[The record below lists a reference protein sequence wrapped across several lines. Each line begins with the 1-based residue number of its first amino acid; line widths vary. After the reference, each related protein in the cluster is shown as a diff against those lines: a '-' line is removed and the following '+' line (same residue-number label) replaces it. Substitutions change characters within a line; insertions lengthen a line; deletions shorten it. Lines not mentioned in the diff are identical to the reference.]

1 MRHELKM
8 QTLQTQQYL
17 SDRELEDLD
26 GEYLGKFLDER
37 HYDTVISDTTKVLK
51 PDGSVLLVYVKD
63 ALPRKLCET
72 TFEVMKKVP
81 VMGAGDRG
89 IAAGLITDL
98 NDERLD
104 RTFGEPKEV
113 TGARYYRA
121 KEDGTYSNQSIAV
134 PVNSGI
140 IGYFDRSGRQPYCR
154 QTSFNADKADL
165 FEKARPFFKRVT
177 EVFREQV
184 PDRFQAQAEYVSKIH
199 PDFVIP
205 ETVFTT
211 ITVNRN
217 WRTACHFDKGDYQPG
232 FGVMAVLQSG
242 EYEGCYLIFPKY
254 RVALDMRTG
263 GLAMADVHEAHS
275 NSPLLGK
282 MGEFTRISLVMYTR
296 VAMLEC
302 GSQQEEIERAKQWS
316 DKIATRHS
324 SKMEKLF

>member
-1 MRHELKM
+1 MK
-8 QTLQTQQYL
+8 TLQTQQHL

-37 HYDTVISDTTKVLK
+37 HYDTVVKESAKVLK
-51 PDGSVLLVYVKD
+51 PDGTLLFVYIKD

-72 TFEVMKKVP
+72 AFEVMKKVP
-81 VMGAGDRG
+81 VTGAGDRG
-89 IAAGLITDL
+89 IAAGLLTDP
-98 NDERLD
+98 NDDRID
-104 RTFGEPKEV
+104 RTYGEPKSV
-113 TGARYYRA
+113 TGARYYRM

-154 QTSFNADKADL
+154 QTSFNADKEDL
-165 FEKARPFFKRVT
+165 FEQARPFFRRVT
-177 EVFREQV
+177 EVFKEQV
-184 PDRFQAQAEYVSKIH
+184 PERFQAQQDYVNKIH

-217 WRTACHFDKGDYQPG
+217 WRTAAHFDKGDYEPG

-263 GLAMADVHEAHS
+263 GLAMADVHSMHGS
-275 NSPLLGK
+275 SPLIGETGK
-282 MGEFTRISLVMYTR
+282 FIRISLVLYCR
-296 VAMLEC
+296 AAMSEC

>member
-1 MRHELKM
+1 METI
-8 QTLQTQQYL
+8 QATQYL
-17 SDRELEDLD
+17 SDRDLEDLN

-37 HYDTVISDTTKVLK
+37 HYDVVVKESTKVLK
-51 PDGSVLLVYVKD
+51 PDGSILLVYVKD

-81 VMGAGDRG
+81 VTGAGDRG
-89 IAAGLITDL
+89 IAAGLLTDP
-98 NDERLD
+98 NDERID
-104 RTFGEPKEV
+104 RTYGEPKSV

-154 QTSFNADKADL
+154 QTSFNADKAEL
-165 FEKARPFFKRVT
+165 FEQARPFFRKVSQ
-177 EVFREQV
+177 VFREQV
-184 PDRFQAQAEYVSKIH
+184 PERYKAQAEYVAKIH

-217 WRTACHFDKGDYQPG
+217 FRTACHFDKGDYQPG
-232 FGVMAVLQSG
+232 FGVMTVLQSG
-242 EYEGCYLIFPKY
+242 EYEGGYLIFPKY

-275 NSPLLGK
+275 NSEMVGK
-282 MGEFTRISLVMYTR
+282 TNPWIRISLVLYCR

-302 GSQQEEIERAKQWS
+302 KSQAEEIERAKQWS

-324 SKMEKLF
+324 SKMEPLF

>member
-1 MRHELKM
+1 M
-8 QTLQTQQYL
+8 QTIQAQQYL
-17 SDRELEDLD
+17 SDSELEDLN

-37 HYDTVISDTTKVLK
+37 HYDVVVTESTKVLK
-51 PDGSVLLVYVKD
+51 PDGTILLVYVKD

-81 VMGAGDRG
+81 VMQAGDRG
-89 IAAGLITDL
+89 IAAGLLTDP
-98 NDERLD
+98 NDERID
-104 RTFGEPKEV
+104 RTYGEPKSV
-113 TGARYYRA
+113 TGARYYRR

-154 QTSFNADKADL
+154 QTSFNADKAEL
-165 FEKARPFFKRVT
+165 FEQARPFFCKVS
-177 EVFREQV
+177 EVFKEQV
-184 PDRFQAQAEYVSKIH
+184 PERYQAQADYVAKIH

-217 WRTACHFDKGDYQPG
+217 FRTACHFDKGDYQPG

-242 EYEGCYLIFPKY
+242 EYGGGYLIFPQY

-263 GLAMADVHEAHS
+263 GLAMADVHCAHG
-275 NSPLLGK
+275 NSAMVGK
-282 MGEFTRISLVMYTR
+282 PNEWIRYSLVLYCR
-296 VAMLEC
+296 VGMLEC
-302 GSQQEEIERAKQWS
+302 KSQIEEVERAKLWA
-316 DKIATRHS
+316 DKIAIRHS

>member
-1 MRHELKM
+1 MRIIQAK
-8 QTLQTQQYL
+8 QNL
-17 SDRELEDLD
+17 SDRELEDLN

-37 HYDTVISDTTKVLK
+37 HYDMVVKESTKVLK
-51 PDGSVLLVYVKD
+51 PDGSILLVYIKD

-81 VMGAGDRG
+81 VMQAGDRG
-89 IAAGLITDL
+89 IAAGLLTDP
-98 NDERLD
+98 NDERID
-104 RTFGEPKEV
+104 RTYGEPKEV
-113 TGARYYRA
+113 TGARYYRR

-154 QTSFNADKADL
+154 QTSFNADKAEL
-165 FEKARPFFKRVT
+165 FEQARPFFKKVS
-177 EVFREQV
+177 EVFKEQV
-184 PDRFQAQAEYVSKIH
+184 PERYQAQADYVAKIH

-217 WRTACHFDKGDYQPG
+217 FRTAAHFDKGDYAPG

-242 EYEGCYLIFPKY
+242 EYEGGYLIFPQY

-263 GLAMADVHEAHS
+263 GLAMAQVHSLHG
-275 NSPLLGK
+275 NSEIKGK
-282 MGEFTRISLVMYTR
+282 TGEFTRISLVLYCR
-296 VAMLEC
+296 AAMSEC

-324 SKMEKLF
+324 SKMEKLW